1 MNKNLLLKIAFLAI
15 SLTVLLAGLF
25 VMIHSSSTDGKTQTL
40 FYQFV
45 TSGGVIVWFVLLPMS
60 LITVYLAAEY
70 AMTIRRKVLLP
81 PDAAR
86 KIIEI
91 WQDFGPEQLPKRLDD
106 SKDFVTTAI
115 IKAASQGAGP
125 LGVGDWFRMK
135 SLVAESIQEQT
146 LTLFR
151 KIEWMNLIGNVA
163 PMVGLFGTVLGI
175 IKMFNAL
182 ALAGGQPHSAQLAGG
197 ISIALV
203 TTFWGLL
210 IAIPA
215 LTIHGAFQ
223 NRIETLA
230 GDAVTETEKLLAQIA
245 DIFISENKVRQPGH
259 RPSIVNIASK
269 KQTENFTGS
278 SLEL

>member
-25 VMIHSSSTDGKTQTL
+25 VMIHSSSGDGKTQTL

-60 LITVYLAAEY
+60 LITVYLATEY
-70 AMTIRRKVLLP
+70 ALTIRRKVLLP

-91 WQDFGPEQLPKRLDD
+91 WQDFGPEQLPQRLDD
-106 SKDFVTTAI
+106 SKDFVTTAV
-115 IKAASQGAGP
+115 IKAASQGAG
-125 LGVGDWFRMK
+125 DWFRMK
-135 SLVAESIQEQT
+135 SLIAESIQEQT

-230 GDAVTETEKLLAQIA
+230 GNAVTETEKLLAQIA
-245 DIFISENKVRQPGH
+245 DIFISENKVRQPRP
-259 RPSIVNIASK
+259 RPSIVNIPSE
-269 KQTENFTGS
+269 KQED
-278 SLEL
+278 LYAL

>member
-25 VMIHSSSTDGKTQTL
+25 VMIHSSSGDGKTQTL

-70 AMTIRRKVLLP
+70 ALTIRRKILLP
-81 PDAAR
+81 PDAAQ
-86 KIIEI
+86 KIIEA
-91 WQDFGPEQLPKRLDD
+91 WQDFGPEQLPDRLGD
-106 SKDFVTTAI
+106 SKDFVTTAV
-115 IKAASQGAGP
+115 IKAVSQGIGP
-125 LGVGDWFRMK
+125 LGIGDWFRMK
-135 SLVAESIQEQT
+135 NLVAESIQEQT

-230 GDAVTETEKLLAQIA
+230 GNAVTETEKFLAQIA
-245 DIFISENKVRQPGH
+245 DIFISENKVRQP
-259 RPSIVNIASK
+259 RPKPSIVNIPSE
-269 KQTENFTGS
+269 KQPENFTGS

>member
-1 MNKNLLLKIAFLAI
+1 MNKTLLLKIVFLAI

-25 VMIHSSSTDGKTQTL
+25 VMIHSSSGDGKTQTL

-70 AMTIRRKVLLP
+70 ALTIRRKVLLP
-81 PDAAR
+81 PDAAQ

-106 SKDFVTTAI
+106 SKDFVTTAV
-115 IKAASQGAGP
+115 IKAVSHGA
-125 LGVGDWFRMK
+125 GDWFRMK

-245 DIFISENKVRQPGH
+245 DIFISENKIRQP
-259 RPSIVNIASK
+259 RQSIVNIPSK
-269 KQTENFTGS
+269 KQEDLYAF
-278 SLEL
+278 

>member
-25 VMIHSSSTDGKTQTL
+25 VMIHSSAGDGKTQTL

-60 LITVYLAAEY
+60 LITVYLATEY
-70 AMTIRRKVLLP
+70 ALTIRRKVLLP
-81 PDAAR
+81 PNAAQ
-86 KIIEI
+86 KIIEV
-91 WQDFGPEQLPKRLDD
+91 WQDFGPEQLPQRLDD
-106 SKDFVTTAI
+106 SIDFVTTAV
-115 IKAASQGAGP
+115 IKAASQCAGP
-125 LGVGDWFRMK
+125 LGAGDWFRMK
-135 SLVAESIQEQT
+135 SLIAESLQEQT

-197 ISIALV
+197 LSIALV

-245 DIFISENKVRQPGH
+245 DIFISENKIRQPRP
-259 RPSIVNIASK
+259 RPSIVNIPSE

>member
-25 VMIHSSSTDGKTQTL
+25 VMIHSSSGDGKTQTL

-45 TSGGVIVWFVLLPMS
+45 TSGGVVVWFVLLPMS

-70 AMTIRRKVLLP
+70 ALTIRRKVLLP
-81 PDAAR
+81 ADAAQ

-91 WQDFGPEQLPKRLDD
+91 WQDFGPEQLPQRLDD
-106 SKDFVTTAI
+106 SKDFVTTAV